1 MSKLLIDE
9 TFDRPA
15 LDAQLEWFNP
25 PPTWGVERGH
35 LIVQPGAKTDY
46 WQKTHYGFVADSG
59 HFLFARVRGDFVMT
73 TQVRFHPANQYD
85 QAGMMVRLSH
95 QCWLKTS
102 AEFEPDEADKLGAVV
117 TNGGYSD
124 WSVQDFHDDQLTVR
138 VRREGSDYMVEYL
151 SAGTPADPHWA
162 LMRVAHLHEDDGEM
176 PVQCGLYACSPL
188 GEGYSAEFA
197 YLKIEQGRIA

>member
-1 MSKLLIDE
+1 MGNLLIDE
-9 TFDRPA
+9 SFDKPT

-25 PPTWGVERGH
+25 PPAWRIERAH
-35 LIVQPGAKTDY
+35 LVVQPGAKTDY

-59 HFLFARVRGDFVMT
+59 HFLFARVGGDFVMT
-73 TQVRFHPANQYD
+73 TQVRFYPANQYD
-85 QAGMMVRLSH
+85 QAGLMVRISP

-102 AEFEPDEADKLGAVV
+102 VESEPDEADKLGAVV

-124 WSVQDFHDDQLTVR
+124 WSVQDFHDDQLTLR

-151 SAGTPADPHWA
+151 SAGTPADPHWT
-162 LMRVAHLHEDDGEM
+162 LMRVAHLYDDDGEM
-176 PVQCGLYACSPL
+176 PVRCGLYACSPL